1 MKKLKNTY
9 WPFARAAVQG
19 EFLAYPMETFL
30 YMFGMT
36 IGMFVVYYIWK
47 VVYTSNDVLEGF
59 TMLDMTGYIVMGFLS
74 LRTLDGGTVWIIADE
89 IRQGSIVMN
98 LIKPIHYHLR
108 IFFETLGMA
117 LFFTVLLIIPALLV
131 LTLIFKIGSLAC
143 IPFYLISLF
152 FGIVIGFLFDFIFGM
167 LAFYIK
173 NLWGIGFG
181 KSALV
186 RLMSGALI
194 PLVFF
199 PESIQKVF
207 DFLPFKSMVFTPVM
221 IFLGKYTGEEIL
233 IAYGK
238 QLFWILLLIVCNYLI
253 WKKAV
258 TRLTVQG
265 G

>member
-1 MKKLKNTY
+1 LKKLKNTY

-19 EFLAYPMETFL
+19 EILAYPIETFL

-47 VVYTSNDVLEGF
+47 VVYTSNDILEGF
-59 TMLDMTGYIVMGFLS
+59 TMLDMTGYIIMGFLA
-74 LRTLDGGTVWIIADE
+74 LQTLDGGTVWIIAED
-89 IRQGSIVMN
+89 IRQGSIIMN

-108 IFFETLGMA
+108 ILAETLGMS
-117 LFFTVLLIIPALLV
+117 LFFTVVLILPTSLA
-131 LTLIFKIGSLAC
+131 LTLLFNIGSFIH
-143 IPFYLISLF
+143 IPFFLISLF
-152 FGIVIGFLFDFIFGM
+152 FGIIIGFLFDFVFGM

-199 PESIQKVF
+199 PESVQKVF
-207 DFLPFKSMVFTPVM
+207 EFLPFKSMVFTPVM
-221 IFLGKYTGEEIL
+221 IFLGKYTPQEIMW
-233 IAYGK
+233 AYSN
-238 QLFWILLLIVCNYLI
+238 QLFWIGILILINYLV
-253 WKKAV
+253 WQKAV
-258 TRLTVQG
+258 SRLTVQG